1 MCKHFE
7 SSYIAF
13 NFIESKQFKCKNMNR
28 TVGRISVSRK
38 PEELL
43 TLASQVFAKHQDDG
57 AASPLSNLDGYDWTI
72 VGPTIEQALA
82 RHREAEALKGQMEKA
97 YRERDLLI
105 EPIDE
110 TVKASRNLLKA
121 LNQKNPK
128 RLADWGFQVADT
140 APQAK
145 AAKAE

>member
-1 MCKHFE
+1 
-7 SSYIAF
+7 
-13 NFIESKQFKCKNMNR
+13 
-28 TVGRISVSRK
+28 
-38 PEELL
+38 
-43 TLASQVFAKHQDDG
+43 
-57 AASPLSNLDGYDWTI
+57 
-72 VGPTIEQALA
+72 
-82 RHREAEALKGQMEKA
+82 MEKA